1 MSKTLEFTAT
11 SSQLPPLGFY
21 YGVLTTI
28 RDMGKSESQYGE
40 QHQVRLE
47 IRLHGVQAL
56 DDPDDEDVAEEYI
69 DEDVFAYANL
79 SFGPRSKLRRWAS
92 QILGRE
98 IEDGEQIPAEML
110 CGTDVRFQIGKNT
123 VGNPTVKDI
132 WKHKKARSKAKAS
145 RRRAPEPEPDEEF
158 EGEILEDEEEGEDDF

>member
-1 MSKTLEFTAT
+1 MSSTLEFTAT

-21 YGVLTTI
+21 YGILTNIT
-28 RDMGKSESQYGE
+28 DMGKSETQYGV

-47 IRLHGVQAL
+47 IRTTAIQAL
-56 DDPDDEDVAEEYI
+56 DDPDEEDEAVEYI
-69 DEDVFAYANL
+69 DQDVYAYANL

-98 IEDGEQIPAEML
+98 IEDGERISADML
-110 CGTDVRFQIGKNT
+110 CGTDVRFQVAKNT

-132 WKHKKARSKAKAS
+132 WKHKKKSKSARQ
-145 RRRAPEPEPDEEF
+145 RRPDPEPQFDEFEDDEE
-158 EGEILEDEEEGEDDF
+158 DF